1 MAKGTVFNIQKFS
14 INDGPGIRT
23 TVFLKGCPLDC
34 IWCHN
39 PESKSIKPEIFYDDR
54 KCISCGACMAACSL
68 DGHSFGAEGHIM
80 NRSRC
85 ISCGSCANACVTKAL
100 EVAGEEK
107 TVDEV
112 MAEVMKDKAFYDNSG
127 GGITLSGGEP
137 MAQFEFTLELLKAAK
152 EKGLH
157 TCMETCGFAREEDYV
172 KVAPFVDIFLFDY
185 KETDPKKHKEYT
197 RVSNELILQNLKT
210 LDDMG
215 CNIVLRCPIIPTLN
229 DRAEHFDGIAQIANS
244 HKNITEINL
253 EPYHPLGKGKAE
265 LLNKEYPLDDLSF
278 PEDEKVKEWIDYISQ
293 RTEIPVKK
301 A

>member
-39 PESKSIKPEIFYDDR
+39 PESKLTKPEIFYDPR
-54 KCISCGACMAACSL
+54 KCVSCGACVQACSL
-68 DGHSFGAEGHIM
+68 GCHFIDLESHSIAR
-80 NRSRC
+80 NNC
-85 ISCGSCANACVTKAL
+85 IQCGNCVKACVTKAL

-137 MAQFEFTLELLKAAK
+137 MAQFEFTLELLMAAK

-157 TCMETCGFAREEDYV
+157 TCVETCGFAREEDYV

-185 KETDPKKHKEYT
+185 KETDPHKHKEYT
-197 RVSNELILQNLKT
+197 RVSNELILRNLKM

-229 DRAEHFDGIAQIANS
+229 EREDHFDGIVQIANG
-244 HKNITEINL
+244 HKNINEINL
-253 EPYHPLGKGKAE
+253 EPYHPLGKGKAQM
-265 LLNKEYPLDDLSF
+265 LDKEYPLDDLSF
-278 PEDEKVKEWIDYISQ
+278 PKDEKVKEWIDYISQ